1 MNAEKFTQK
10 TIETIQTAQNMAQEN
25 GNQYIT
31 PEHLL
36 YALIDQDGGLIG
48 TLFTRMG
55 VDCDTVL
62 AELDTVISNLPRVSG
77 AGSEVYAGLVLVSPE
92 PDRILSRDVPAAEDI
107 DKFLLI
113 HDHPEPFR
121 EPWTVGSYTRP
132 SGYDDRI
139 FRIGVIN
146 EHLQEFL
153 RVAYLNH
160 NICQLLFFSHNFK
173 LILSVFLTDWAC
185 TVF

>member
-77 AGSEVYAGLVLVSPE
+77 AGSEVYASSETGKVLAFAERVAKNMQDDFISVEHIMLGIFQHPT
-92 PDRILSRDVPAAEDI
+92 RDI
-107 DKFLLI
+107 K
-113 HDHPEPFR
+113 
-121 EPWTVGSYTRP
+121 
-132 SGYDDRI
+132 RI
-139 FRIGVIN
+139 FNSHGITKDG
-146 EHLQEFL
+146 FTT
-153 RVAYLNH
+153 
-160 NICQLLFFSHNFK
+160 QLS
-173 LILSVFLTDWAC
+173 
-185 TVF
+185 